1 MFYLYFGIFLIRQEN
16 LDEDFLLYFNGK
28 DLGHVSPG
36 FGAIVRKKTPH
47 TKAFRLTTQLPR
59 ELWTGKGSIF
69 QQN

>member
-1 MFYLYFGIFLIRQEN
+1 MKT
-16 LDEDFLLYFNGK
+16 FLLYFNGK